1 MVYCL
6 PRKVLLSLFLLILGA
21 NVQAQ
26 DYPVKPVKI
35 MVGASPGGG
44 TDILARMLADKF
56 SQSLKQTFIVENKP
70 GAANTLA
77 ADVTAKAAP
86 DGYTLLLATN
96 TAQAIAP
103 HMMKL
108 GYDPLKDL
116 QPIGLVVTVPQ
127 VLVVGT
133 NEPYQDLKSL
143 LAAMV
148 TAPASF
154 NFGSSGIG
162 STQHVAGEAL
172 NLAANVHAKHV
183 PYKGSSQ
190 AHIDLIAG
198 QIQFMIDTTSSS
210 MPQIKAGKLRPLAIT
225 SPNRSPQLPDVPTM
239 TELGYPSVSVTTW
252 YGLYTT
258 GGTPKTVVTK
268 LHTELLQTLNTTDVQ
283 ERLLALGGQSIL
295 LTSEQ
300 FAEMNRADFN
310 RYGEIVRT
318 ANIKEE

>member
-172 NLAANVHAKHV
+172 NLAANVHAKYV